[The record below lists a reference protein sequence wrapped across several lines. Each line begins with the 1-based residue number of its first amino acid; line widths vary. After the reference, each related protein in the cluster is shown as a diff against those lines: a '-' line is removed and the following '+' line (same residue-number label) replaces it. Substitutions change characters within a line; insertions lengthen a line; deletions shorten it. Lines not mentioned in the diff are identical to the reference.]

1 MPKDNINYS
10 DTTIYKI
17 YCKDETITDLYVGY
31 TTNFHV
37 RKYQHKNSCNNSK
50 NNNIKIYKTIREN
63 GGWDNWNMVEIA
75 KYNCKN
81 STEARIKEQEHY
93 ELLKASLNSYSPYID
108 KQIFFC
114 STCNL
119 QCDNQKKYNT
129 HMSSILHN
137 KDSLEPKIVNG
148 NDLAKNS
155 NAEVKKLEK
164 NFMKYYCQYCDFKCF
179 YLSDWNRHIS
189 TRKHS
194 LSHNGNKMDT
204 EETHFSEKNEPT
216 KYECKCGYK
225 FKTNSGL
232 WKHKNKCLTEDED
245 NTQFIDGIN
254 IKDKDALVLHL
265 LKQNS
270 DLQNK
275 IIDMA
280 SKSNITNN
288 NNNTNNNTTNNIDN
302 KTFNLQFFLNET
314 CKDAMNIT
322 DFVSSIKL
330 SLEDLEN
337 TGRQGYIQGIS
348 NIIIKNLNNL
358 EQQLR
363 PLHCS
368 DLKREVLYIKD
379 NNEWTKDSENK
390 PILTKAIKTIANENI
405 KQINKWVQN
414 YPDCVKADSKKNDLY
429 LKIVSNSMNGL
440 TKEEG
445 DKNINKIITNVA
457 KNVVIEK

>member
-1 MPKDNINYS
+1 ME
-10 DTTIYKI
+10 TE
-17 YCKDETITDLYVGY
+17 ETIFY
-31 TTNFHV
+31 
-37 RKYQHKNSCNNSK
+37 
-50 NNNIKIYKTIREN
+50 
-63 GGWDNWNMVEIA
+63 
-75 KYNCKN
+75 
-81 STEARIKEQEHY
+81 
-93 ELLKASLNSYSPYID
+93 
-108 KQIFFC
+108 
-114 STCNL
+114 
-119 QCDNQKKYNT
+119 
-129 HMSSILHN
+129 
-137 KDSLEPKIVNG
+137 
-148 NDLAKNS
+148 
-155 NAEVKKLEK
+155 EK
-164 NFMKYYCQYCDFKCF
+164 NEKLYTCSKCNFKCS
-179 YLSDWNRHIS
+179 YLSDWTRHIS
-189 TRKHS
+189 TRKHRY
-194 LSHNGNKMDT
+194 SHNGNKMDT
-204 EETHFSEKNEPT
+204 EETIFYEKNE
-216 KYECKCGYK
+216 KIFYECNCGKK

-232 WKHKNKCLTEDED
+232 WKHKKKCLTEDED

-288 NNNTNNNTTNNIDN
+288 NNNNNTNTTNNIDN

-368 DLKREVLYIKD
+368 DFKREILYIKD

-405 KQINKWVQN
+405 KQINKWVHHH
-414 YPDCVKADSKKNDLY
+414 PDCVKSDSKKNDLY

-445 DKNINKIITNVA
+445 DKNIHKIISNVA
-457 KNVVIEK
+457 KNVIIDK